1 MDERLVKV
9 IWLDAYES
17 SAGWHDLEDAK
28 DLQCPVCL
36 SVGWIV
42 HMDNQRLVIAADK
55 ESSDASRGRLQA
67 LPWGMIMEIEN
78 L

>member
-1 MDERLVKV
+1 MSERLVKV
-9 IWLDAYES
+9 VWLDAYES

-36 SVGWIV
+36 SVGWII
-42 HMDNQRLVIAADK
+42 HMNNDIRNNRTLY
-55 ESSDASRGRLQA
+55 L
-67 LPWGMIMEIEN
+67 N